1 MKSPVTLTSLA
12 MLAFAGNSLLCRLA
26 LKQTHIDAISFTS
39 VRLVS
44 AAIMLWLVL
53 RINHRPN
60 KIGGNWRSALAL
72 FAYAAGFSL
81 AYINLSAATGSLL
94 LFGAV
99 QASMISY
106 GLWRGEQFR
115 PVQLLG
121 FILALV
127 GLIGLVLPG
136 LAAPPLLS
144 SLLMLGAGVA
154 WGIYSLRGKS
164 AGNTSNPSQRDPT
177 LITAGN
183 FLRTV
188 PITLALSLFTLNTAS
203 FDPTGIGYAILS
215 GAITSGIGYVIWY
228 KALPMLKATSAATVQ
243 LSVPVIAALGG
254 ILFLGELLTLRVVL
268 ASLAILLGIALVIRH
283 KK

>member
-1 MKSPVTLTSLA
+1 MKSPLILTSLA
-12 MLAFAGNSLLCRLA
+12 MLAFAGNSILCRLA
-26 LKQTHIDAISFTS
+26 LKQTDIDAISFTS
-39 VRLVS
+39 IRLLA
-44 AAIMLWLVL
+44 AAIMLWVVL
-53 RINHRPN
+53 RLNRSPRGV
-60 KIGGNWRSALAL
+60 GGNWRSALAL

-121 FILALV
+121 FILALI

-164 AGNTSNPSQRDPT
+164 TGGIANPAERDPT
-177 LITAGN
+177 IITAGN

-188 PITLALSLFTLNTAS
+188 PITLALSLFTLNTARL
-203 FDPTGIGYAILS
+203 DPAGVGYAILS

-228 KALPMLKATSAATVQ
+228 RALPMLKATSAATVQ
-243 LSVPVIAALGG
+243 LSVPVIATMGG
-254 ILFLGELLTLRVVL
+254 ILFLGELLTLRIVL
-268 ASLAILLGIALVIRH
+268 ASLAILFGIALVIRN

>member
-121 FILALV
+121 FILALI

-164 AGNTSNPSQRDPT
+164 AGNTSNPSERDPT

-188 PITLALSLFTLNTAS
+188 PMTLALSLFTLNTAN
-203 FDPTGIGYAILS
+203 FDPAGLGYAILS

-254 ILFLGELLTLRVVL
+254 ILFLGELLTLRIVL

>member
-121 FILALV
+121 FILALI

-164 AGNTSNPSQRDPT
+164 AGNTSNPSERDPT

-188 PITLALSLFTLNTAS
+188 PITLALSLFTLNTPS
-203 FDPTGIGYAILS
+203 FDPAGLGYAILS

-254 ILFLGELLTLRVVL
+254 ILFLGELLTLRIVL

>member
-1 MKSPVTLTSLA
+1 MKSPLILTSLA
-12 MLAFAGNSLLCRLA
+12 MLAFAGNSILCRLA
-26 LKQTHIDAISFTS
+26 LKQTDIDAISFTS
-39 VRLVS
+39 IRLLA
-44 AAIMLWLVL
+44 AAIMLWVVL
-53 RINHRPN
+53 RLNRSPRGV
-60 KIGGNWRSALAL
+60 GGNWRSALAL

-121 FILALV
+121 FILALI

-164 AGNTSNPSQRDPT
+164 TGGIANPAERDPT
-177 LITAGN
+177 IITAGN

-188 PITLALSLFTLNTAS
+188 PITLALSLFTLNTARL
-203 FDPTGIGYAILS
+203 DPAGVGYAILS

-228 KALPMLKATSAATVQ
+228 RALPMLKATSAATVQ
-243 LSVPVIAALGG
+243 LSVPVIATMGG
-254 ILFLGELLTLRVVL
+254 ILFLGELLTLRIVL
-268 ASLAILLGIALVIRH
+268 ASLAILLGIALVIRN
-283 KK
+283 KI

>member
-121 FILALV
+121 FILALI

-164 AGNTSNPSQRDPT
+164 AGNTSNPSERDPT

-188 PITLALSLFTLNTAS
+188 PITLALSLFTLNTTS
-203 FDPTGIGYAILS
+203 FDPAGLGYAILS

-228 KALPMLKATSAATVQ
+228 KALPMLKANSAATVQ

-254 ILFLGELLTLRVVL
+254 ILFLGELLTLRIVL

>member
-26 LKQTHIDAISFTS
+26 LKQTNIDAISFTS

-44 AAIMLWLVL
+44 AALILWLVL

-164 AGNTSNPSQRDPT
+164 TGNTSNPSERDPT

-188 PITLALSLFTLNTAS
+188 PITLALSLFTLNTAN
-203 FDPTGIGYAILS
+203 FDPAGLGYAILS

-254 ILFLGELLTLRVVL
+254 ILFLGELLTLRIVL

>member
-1 MKSPVTLTSLA
+1 MKSPLILTSLA
-12 MLAFAGNSLLCRLA
+12 MLAFAGNSILCRLA
-26 LKQTHIDAISFTS
+26 LKQTDIDAISFTS
-39 VRLVS
+39 IRLLA
-44 AAIMLWLVL
+44 AAIMLWVVL
-53 RINHRPN
+53 RLNRSPRGV
-60 KIGGNWRSALAL
+60 GGNWRSALAL

-121 FILALV
+121 FILALI

-164 AGNTSNPSQRDPT
+164 TGGIANLAERDPT
-177 LITAGN
+177 IITAGN

-188 PITLALSLFTLNTAS
+188 PITLALSLFTLNTARL
-203 FDPTGIGYAILS
+203 DPAGIGYAILS

-228 KALPMLKATSAATVQ
+228 RALPMLKATSAATVQ
-243 LSVPVIAALGG
+243 LSVPVIATMGG
-254 ILFLGELLTLRVVL
+254 ILFLGELLTLRIVL
-268 ASLAILLGIALVIRH
+268 ASLAILFGIALVIRN

>member
-26 LKQTHIDAISFTS
+26 LKQTNIDAISFTS

-164 AGNTSNPSQRDPT
+164 TGNTSNPSERDPT

-188 PITLALSLFTLNTAS
+188 PITLALSLFTLNTAN
-203 FDPTGIGYAILS
+203 FDPAGLGYAILS

-254 ILFLGELLTLRVVL
+254 ILFLGELLTLRIVL

>member
-26 LKQTHIDAISFTS
+26 LKQTNIDAISFTS

-44 AAIMLWLVL
+44 AALILWLVL

-106 GLWRGEQFR
+106 GLWRGEKFR

-164 AGNTSNPSQRDPT
+164 ASNAGQPSERDPT

-188 PITLALSLFTLNTAS
+188 PITLALSLFTLNTAN
-203 FDPTGIGYAILS
+203 FDPAGLGYAILS

-254 ILFLGELLTLRVVL
+254 ILFLGELLTLRIVL

>member
-121 FILALV
+121 FILALI

-164 AGNTSNPSQRDPT
+164 AGNTSNPSERDPT

-254 ILFLGELLTLRVVL
+254 ILFLGELLTLRIVL

>member
-121 FILALV
+121 FILALI

-164 AGNTSNPSQRDPT
+164 AGNTSNPSERDPT

-188 PITLALSLFTLNTAS
+188 PITLALSLFTLNTTS
-203 FDPTGIGYAILS
+203 FDPAGLGYAILS

-243 LSVPVIAALGG
+243 LSVPVIAALGS
-254 ILFLGELLTLRVVL
+254 ILFLGELLTLRIVL

>member
-1 MKSPVTLTSLA
+1 MKSPLILTSLA
-12 MLAFAGNSLLCRLA
+12 MLAFAGNSILCRLA
-26 LKQTHIDAISFTS
+26 LKQTDIDAISFTS
-39 VRLVS
+39 IRLLS
-44 AAIMLWLVL
+44 AAIMLWIVL
-53 RINHRPN
+53 RLNRSPSVV
-60 KIGGNWRSALAL
+60 GGNWRSALAL

-121 FILALV
+121 FILALI

-164 AGNTSNPSQRDPT
+164 TGGIANPAERDPT
-177 LITAGN
+177 IITAGN

-188 PITLALSLFTLNTAS
+188 PITLALSLFTLNTARL
-203 FDPTGIGYAILS
+203 DPAGVGYAILS

-228 KALPMLKATSAATVQ
+228 RALPMLKATSAATVQ
-243 LSVPVIAALGG
+243 LSVPMIATMGG
-254 ILFLGELLTLRVVL
+254 ILFLGELLTLRIVL
-268 ASLAILLGIALVIRH
+268 ASLAILLGIALVIRN

>member
-1 MKSPVTLTSLA
+1 MKSPLILTSLA
-12 MLAFAGNSLLCRLA
+12 MLAFAGNSILCRLA
-26 LKQTHIDAISFTS
+26 LKQTDIDAISFTS
-39 VRLVS
+39 IRLLA
-44 AAIMLWLVL
+44 AAIMLWVVL
-53 RINHRPN
+53 RLNRSPN
-60 KIGGNWRSALAL
+60 VLGGNWRSALAL

-121 FILALV
+121 FILALI

-164 AGNTSNPSQRDPT
+164 TGGIANPAERDPT
-177 LITAGN
+177 IITAGN

-188 PITLALSLFTLNTAS
+188 PVTLALSLFTLNTARL
-203 FDPTGIGYAILS
+203 DPAGVGYAILS

-228 KALPMLKATSAATVQ
+228 RALPMLKATSAATVQ
-243 LSVPVIAALGG
+243 LSVPMIATMGG
-254 ILFLGELLTLRVVL
+254 ILFLGELLTLRIVL
-268 ASLAILLGIALVIRH
+268 ASLAILLGIALVIRN

>member
-106 GLWRGEQFR
+106 GLWRGERFR

-164 AGNTSNPSQRDPT
+164 AGNTSNPSERDPT

-188 PITLALSLFTLNTAS
+188 PITLALSLFTRNTAS
-203 FDPTGIGYAILS
+203 FDAAGIGYAILS

-254 ILFLGELLTLRVVL
+254 ILFLGELLTLRIVL

>member
-26 LKQTHIDAISFTS
+26 LKQTNIDAISFTS

-44 AAIMLWLVL
+44 AALILWLAL

-94 LFGAV
+94 LFGTV

-164 AGNTSNPSQRDPT
+164 TGNTSNPSERDPT

-254 ILFLGELLTLRVVL
+254 ILFLGELLTLRIVL